1 MINIRKLLVGGRK
14 MKRVTMLLVV
24 GLALFAAAAVPTIR
38 AIAQQETVT
47 ADNLDQAI
55 TNAKRRLQRTT
66 KDRLKTQRR
75 KPTFIGAPPKLI
87 GNSECLSRST
97 RLRCVTR
104 SQRCG
109 TRSPQIRKS
118 LIDADHRGDLARPHQ
133 KAHSRAIATAK
144 VDSGEAGPDPRD
156 IGQIDRRLQSS
167 NMNLLSKYEL
177 QLLGQWKARAEQKAL
192 EKIHGAVPVGTKVVT
207 LRRILTGHT
216 NFVWD
221 VAVTPDGRRAVSVSN
236 DKTVRL
242 WDIASGN
249 LLSTFEGHQAFVCSL
264 SLSRTGNLVATGAVD
279 GSIKVW
285 ALDSG
290 ELRADWYHGAPD
302 AKVAWGPGESQ
313 LLSGGA
319 DGCLQIWNIRDG
331 RSEQKIQAH
340 AKAILKVV
348 FLDDGERLVSVSAD
362 KTVRICSAVTGECV
376 QVFEG
381 HSGEVNSVAI
391 ASDNH
396 RMISASEDGTLRIWD
411 IHTGSCQGVLRGH
424 SDIVWRVAASPD
436 YRIVASGAKDNT
448 VRLWDLRS
456 NECLQELPH
465 PDCVAAVAF
474 SPEGSDLVVGCDNA
488 RIYVYSVEP
497 MALQS

>member
-1 MINIRKLLVGGRK
+1 MK
-14 MKRVTMLLVV
+14 MRDDFIKPVVEALAKRVGFVCSNPSCEQLTV
-24 GLALFAAAAVPTIR
+24 GPQEEASGTITIGVAAHITAAAPGGPRYDPALSGDER
-38 AIAQQETVT
+38 RS
-47 ADNLDQAI
+47 I
-55 TNAKRRLQRTT
+55 TNGIWLCQSCA
-66 KDRLKTQRR
+66 
-75 KPTFIGAPPKLI
+75 KLI
-87 GNSECLSRST
+87 DSD
-97 RLRCVTR
+97 VTR
-104 SQRCG
+104 F
-109 TRSPQIRKS
+109 T
-118 LIDADHRGDLARPHQ
+118 
-133 KAHSRAIATAK
+133 
-144 VDSGEAGPDPRD
+144 V
-156 IGQIDRRLQSS
+156 
-167 NMNLLSKYEL
+167 
-177 QLLGQWKARAEQKAL
+177 QLLGQWKARAERKAL

-411 IHTGSCQGVLRGH
+411 IDTGSCQGVLRGH
-424 SDIVWRVAASPD
+424 SDIVWRVAVSPD